1 MIEGMFNSGSMPALE
16 RLVQF
21 TGERHKV
28 LTDSIANISTPN
40 HRPRDLEPAE
50 FQAALRDAV
59 ERRRGSDRPMK
70 GELEMRDTRH
80 MSFEP
85 DRIDADPGPADRNIL
100 FHDRN
105 NRSLEHLMQGL
116 AENQLMHDAGITML
130 RNEFE
135 MLKMAIRERV

>member
-21 TGERHKV
+21 TGERHRV
-28 LTDSIANISTPN
+28 LVDSIANLSTPN
-40 HRPRDLEPAE
+40 HQPRDLAPAE
-50 FQAALRDAV
+50 FQASLRDAI
-59 ERRRGSDRPMK
+59 ERRRDTGRPMR
-70 GELEMRDTRH
+70 GELEMRDTRQLR
-80 MSFEP
+80 FGR
-85 DRIDADPGPADRNIL
+85 DRIDAKPTPMNRNIM

-116 AENQLMHDAGITML
+116 AENTMTHEAGITML

-135 MLKMAIRERV
+135 MLKLAIRERL